1 MDASDLI
8 RALPNSL
15 RGAGRPHMDEPG
27 CLPDE
32 GRRKRAGRVQP
43 RGARLQSATGPQHHW
58 RRGHDDGRPGV
69 KGDAIL
75 ARLNHADN
83 ARVITTEILR
93 QNPEKIA
100 ETSSGEVS
108 PRNRSG
114 FHTVCRDTVEK
125 LGFRQR
131 AIICRAVGSSIEKVY
146 GGTQKLPWK

>member
-27 CLPDE
+27 RLPDE
-32 GRRKRAGRVQP
+32 GPRKRAGRVQP
-43 RGARLQSATGPQHHW
+43 RGARLQSATGAQHP
-58 RRGHDDGRPGV
+58 RRRDHDGGGPGI

-108 PRNRSG
+108 PRNFRG
-114 FHTVCRDTVEK
+114 FHTVC
-125 LGFRQR
+125 
-131 AIICRAVGSSIEKVY
+131 II
-146 GGTQKLPWK
+146 LPWLRPQPWRFAHPAATARPTRRSRRR